1 MATPPIAPFLRT
13 PLPACSIVVDRHVH
27 KNGGSTVRELFLRN
41 ELYDGWLYWGYGLAH
56 TQRVVAGLIEL
67 LLGPPNRS
75 CSDWSRRP
83 VLRLAAELHYSY
95 MTAEAMM
102 VAFGPWSP
110 LQQLASHCGCRLVMV
125 TRLREPLDFYV
136 SFFRWVTRGCTR
148 RPLPLQRAASEPQ
161 QGSGPSPATEAQ
173 PRRCSPETKVLFPEA
188 GAAAALEL
196 RYPAAEMPRTCHA
209 RATHVPRTCHHV
221 PCTHTADDRVA
232 PSRQRVALGR
242 LNARVGAT

>member
-1 MATPPIAPFLRT
+1 MATAPIAPFLRT

-173 PRRCSPETKVLFPEA
+173 PRRPSHG
-188 GAAAALEL
+188 GAL
-196 RYPAAEMPRTCHA
+196 PRRRCFSQ
-209 RATHVPRTCHHV
+209 RLGQPRH
-221 PCTHTADDRVA
+221 
-232 PSRQRVALGR
+232 
-242 LNARVGAT
+242 

>member
-1 MATPPIAPFLRT
+1 MAASSSIAPYLRT

-41 ELYDGWLYWGYGLAH
+41 ELHDGWLYWGYGLAH

-75 CSDWSRRP
+75 CTDWSRRP
-83 VLRLAAELHYSY
+83 ALRLAAELHYSRT

-125 TRLREPLDFYV
+125 TRLREPLDFYL
-136 SFFRWVTRGCTR
+136 SFYRWVRRVCTR
-148 RPLPLQRAASEPQ
+148 RPWGASAEGSPGASVELC
-161 QGSGPSPATEAQ
+161 GSGHATATE
-173 PRRCSPETKVLFPEA
+173 S
-188 GAAAALEL
+188 
-196 RYPAAEMPRTCHA
+196 
-209 RATHVPRTCHHV
+209 
-221 PCTHTADDRVA
+221 
-232 PSRQRVALGR
+232 
-242 LNARVGAT
+242 